1 MWSDSVINGWTVE
14 NYIRTRRSPDAGRFD
29 IGNERRT
36 ENIHDSIWAGP
47 YQTFI
52 EEDKLRLVSHPSQAM
67 GIQVERIYFLEE
79 NQPVLH
85 IKQRMSNISNGEV
98 EYCFWTRTLLPA
110 GGIYYCE
117 AIPSSQ
123 YPLGFSEIS
132 LSADTLI
139 PSYHSQERIHVE
151 NHYFTAFPGGYEQKK
166 YGINTTNGMYFYQ
179 FSDYLYIKQNKY
191 VPQGKYDNNLQVCF
205 PNMIYFNDEFLE
217 MEPNS
222 PMVKLKPGEAYEYE
236 EIWTLREVNSIT
248 DNTY

>member
-1 MWSDSVINGWTVE
+1 M
-14 NYIRTRRSPDAGRFD
+14 
-29 IGNERRT
+29 
-36 ENIHDSIWAGP
+36 
-47 YQTFI
+47 
-52 EEDKLRLVSHPSQAM
+52 
-67 GIQVERIYFLEE
+67 
-79 NQPVLH
+79 
-85 IKQRMSNISNGEV
+85 
-98 EYCFWTRTLLPA
+98 
-110 GGIYYCE
+110 
-117 AIPSSQ
+117 
-123 YPLGFSEIS
+123 GFSEIS

-139 PSYHSQERIHVE
+139 PSHHLQERIHVE
-151 NHYFTAFPGGYEQKK
+151 NHYFTAFPGGDEQKK